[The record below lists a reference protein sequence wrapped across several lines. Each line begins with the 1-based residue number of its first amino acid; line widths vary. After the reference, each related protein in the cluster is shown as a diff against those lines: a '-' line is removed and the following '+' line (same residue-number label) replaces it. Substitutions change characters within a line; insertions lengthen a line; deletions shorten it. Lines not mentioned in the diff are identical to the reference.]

1 MSSNTYTFYMRFIYF
16 SSPCRTPTTRSPART
31 PNRTPCESP
40 RNNPSTPIPLTSNKP
55 SNQASGGGEIEESER
70 PPFVFTVEEPSN

>member
-1 MSSNTYTFYMRFIYF
+1 MSSNTYTFYMQFIYF

>member
-1 MSSNTYTFYMRFIYF
+1 MQFILF

-55 SNQASGGGEIEESER
+55 SNQASGDGGEIEESER